1 MKNIKKLIIILMAI
15 LTFSTMTAFAEE
27 FGNVG
32 SITNQ
37 TIEDGSDWIIVN
49 PGESGR
55 GIIIQDENKNPV
67 LTVDR
72 YGAIYIKGKL
82 FINDKEY
89 TGSFKG
95 AFTPINGFIYSLL
108 AVSLLLHIVSFMRK
122 K

>member
-15 LTFSTMTAFAEE
+15 LSFSTMTAFAEE

-32 SITNQ
+32 CITNQ

-89 TGSFKG
+89 TDSFKG

>member
-1 MKNIKKLIIILMAI
+1 MKRLIFVLMAI
-15 LTFSTMTAFAEE
+15 LCISTMTVYAED

-32 SITNQ
+32 SIANQ
-37 TIEDGSDWIIVN
+37 TIEDGSNWIVVN

-55 GIIIQDENKNPV
+55 GFIVQDENKNPV

-89 TGSFKG
+89 SSSFKG

-108 AVSLLLHIVSFMRK
+108 AVSILLHVVSFMRK